1 MHTTSLPTD
10 EFGGYKCIKEQH
22 SISPL
27 LIMLPSYDHIPKGCL
42 RLHEAQLY
50 KETNWTLYQS
60 IEGRNG
66 QVTLQLGINQ
76 HLVITDRINYWE
88 LQFRGDGKMH
98 SGVYST
104 ARKAVTSALKISF
117 NLSSNDLHYGFT
129 CNCTLFKGIYVY
141 SYSCSSSITLDI
153 AT

>member
-10 EFGGYKCIKEQH
+10 EFGRYKCIKEQH
-22 SISPL
+22 SI
-27 LIMLPSYDHIPKGCL
+27 
-42 RLHEAQLY
+42 
-50 KETNWTLYQS
+50 YQS
-60 IEGRNG
+60 SEGRNG

-76 HLVITDRINYWE
+76 YLNYFE
-88 LQFRGDGKMH
+88 LQVRVEGKMH

-104 ARKAVTSALKISF
+104 AWKAVTSALKNIL

-141 SYSCSSSITLDI
+141 SYSCSSSSTLDI